1 MEEAGLQVSGGR
13 KPHNRP
19 VGLVGTWPVPKVPR
33 DEPPGLPQEPWAR
46 APAHQCTPVTEE
58 VEKPCKKCGSFS
70 L

>member
-33 DEPPGLPQEPWAR
+33 DEPPGLPQEPR
-46 APAHQCTPVTEE
+46 HVLLHTSAHP
-58 VEKPCKKCGSFS
+58 
-70 L
+70 